1 MSNEEEDG
9 FKAKGSL
16 VEDIARMMYAFG
28 DDEEPYQETVE
39 MMEQMVFESITDVF
53 VKGHKSQR
61 SRLNVN
67 DVKFAL
73 RHNPKMLSRV
83 EELLRKNEEI
93 ERMRRQFETNDLGVL
108 GEDHE

>member
-1 MSNEEEDG
+1 MDEE
-9 FKAKGSL
+9 FSLKGAL

-28 DDEEPYQETVE
+28 DSSEMMSETVE
-39 MMEQMVFESITDVF
+39 MMENFVFECIYDVF

-73 RHNPKMLSRV
+73 RHNPKMLNRV
-83 EELLRKNEEI
+83 EELLRKNDEI
-93 ERMRRQFETNDLGVL
+93 ERMRKQFDTNEYDLIDEH
-108 GEDHE
+108 ED